1 MRGVGCC
8 GGNPLRIS
16 RIAVLLS
23 LMIPSYADVLP
34 KVMKKMEKLTLRT
47 QDFILSFLWS
57 PLMLTFDSTILTS
70 LLVSTGILFEV
81 RRVELQDPAVFFCV
95 WVVKDLLQSQKEA
108 VAKTQLLLSS
118 LASSTQSVLDL
129 STHSLGEVRNL
140 TIS

>member
-1 MRGVGCC
+1 
-8 GGNPLRIS
+8 
-16 RIAVLLS
+16 
-23 LMIPSYADVLP
+23 
-34 KVMKKMEKLTLRT
+34 MKEMEKLTSRT

-81 RRVELQDPAVFFCV
+81 RRVELQDPAVLFCV

>member
-1 MRGVGCC
+1 
-8 GGNPLRIS
+8 
-16 RIAVLLS
+16 
-23 LMIPSYADVLP
+23 
-34 KVMKKMEKLTLRT
+34 MEKLTSRT

-57 PLMLTFDSTILTS
+57 PLMLTLDSTILTS

-81 RRVELQDPAVFFCV
+81 RRVELQDPAVLFCV

>member
-1 MRGVGCC
+1 
-8 GGNPLRIS
+8 
-16 RIAVLLS
+16 
-23 LMIPSYADVLP
+23 
-34 KVMKKMEKLTLRT
+34 MKKMAKLTSRT

-81 RRVELQDPAVFFCV
+81 RRVELQDPAVLFCV

-118 LASSTQSVLDL
+118 LASLTQSVLDL

>member
-1 MRGVGCC
+1 
-8 GGNPLRIS
+8 
-16 RIAVLLS
+16 
-23 LMIPSYADVLP
+23 
-34 KVMKKMEKLTLRT
+34 MEKLTSRT
-47 QDFILSFLWS
+47 QDFILGFLWS

-81 RRVELQDPAVFFCV
+81 RRVELQDPAVLFCV

>member
-1 MRGVGCC
+1 
-8 GGNPLRIS
+8 
-16 RIAVLLS
+16 
-23 LMIPSYADVLP
+23 
-34 KVMKKMEKLTLRT
+34 MKKMEKLTSRT

-70 LLVSTGILFEV
+70 LLVSAGILFEV
-81 RRVELQDPAVFFCV
+81 RRVELQDPAVLFCV

>member
-1 MRGVGCC
+1 
-8 GGNPLRIS
+8 
-16 RIAVLLS
+16 
-23 LMIPSYADVLP
+23 
-34 KVMKKMEKLTLRT
+34 MKEMEKLTSRT

-57 PLMLTFDSTILTS
+57 PLMLTLDSTILTS
-70 LLVSTGILFEV
+70 LLVSAGILFEV
-81 RRVELQDPAVFFCV
+81 RRVELQDPAVLFCV